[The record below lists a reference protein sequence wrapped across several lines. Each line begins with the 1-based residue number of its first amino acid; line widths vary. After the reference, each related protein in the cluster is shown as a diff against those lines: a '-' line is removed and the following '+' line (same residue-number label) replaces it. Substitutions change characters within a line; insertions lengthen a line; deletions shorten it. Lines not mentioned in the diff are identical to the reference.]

1 MRRSI
6 FLSSLYIALAWLI
19 CSCQPAPSISVSQS
33 SLSFT
38 SAGGREVVT
47 VNANYEWTAKASASW
62 IRLQTSKDSNDLTIT
77 VSANSETDPRQGTVT
92 LTCQEAT
99 TTISV
104 SQAQL
109 DVINIKDAALIK
121 TDESARDIE
130 IKLESNV
137 DVSVTVA
144 SGKEWIQIKSTKAM
158 TAHTVTLAIA
168 ANTTRQT
175 RLGTVSFSDSS
186 GKIRHEVSIQQQGLP
201 HVLEFTVTGVSTY
214 TVPQIIGLSDGTFF
228 SGYLWIG
235 DQQLTYTS
243 GYQLSLDPD
252 KSTKVKIE
260 GYNVGSVGFSNI
272 KGLTKVDLSNL

>member
-6 FLSSLYIALAWLI
+6 LLSSLYIALAWLI

-47 VNANYEWTAKASASW
+47 VNANFEWTAKASASW

-77 VSANSETDPRQGTVT
+77 VSANSETDARQGTVT

-99 TTISV
+99 ATISV

-109 DVINIKDAALIK
+109 DAINLKDAALVK
-121 TDESARDIE
+121 TDAGARDIE
-130 IKLESNV
+130 IKLEANV
-137 DVSVTVA
+137 DVGVTVA
-144 SGKEWIQIKSTKAM
+144 SGKEWIQVKSTKAM
-158 TAHTVTLAIA
+158 TEHTVTLSIA

-175 RLGTVSFSDSS
+175 RLGVVTFSSPS
-186 GKIRHEVSIQQQGLP
+186 GQIRHEVSIQQQGLP
-201 HVLEFTVTGVSTY
+201 QVLEFTVTGLSTY
-214 TVPQIIGLSDGTFF
+214 TAPQIIGLSDGTLF
-228 SGYLWIG
+228 SGYIWVG
-235 DQQLTYTS
+235 DQQQTYTS

-252 KSTKVKIE
+252 KSTTIKIE
-260 GYNVGSVGFSNI
+260 GHNAGSLGFSNVQ
-272 KGLTKVDLSNL
+272 GLTKVDLSNL